1 MSAFLHLLTGDRSAD
16 LARHTARSSKKV
28 VAIGMSLL
36 LVTGIWAA
44 IGFLLGRVVLEL
56 SMVASILLAGA
67 MAAIIFV
74 VDRSIILVKATGWHA
89 LLVRGALAA
98 LGAYLGAIGID
109 QALFDA
115 DIRQVVATLRLERLR
130 SEEQEVAN
138 AHMAQEAL
146 LREALAGANT
156 AHQQALGIFH
166 AELDGAGP
174 GNGQRGFGAVARQKA
189 KAVDHCMVQVEQ
201 AQARLDAFLQAK
213 DQHMREAREQ
223 AAAGARDGALLE
235 RMVALETFLDRNP
248 VAFRKVFLPL
258 LLFMFLIELIPL
270 YLKLGTGNT
279 AYEEELAAVELLR
292 MQRAQALL
300 RDQQRW
306 IAREEGLS
314 VEARQAEQY
323 LTTIGAQATGVSSMW
338 NLAKPPVRAA

>member
-28 VAIGMSLL
+28 IAIGMSLL

-56 SMVASILLAGA
+56 DMPASILLAGA

-115 DIRQVVATLRLERLR
+115 DIRQVVATMRLERLR
-130 SEEQEVAN
+130 TVEEEVAH
-138 AHMAQEAL
+138 AHRGQEAL
-146 LREALAGANT
+146 LREALAKADT
-156 AHQQALGIFH
+156 DHQQAIAILN

-174 GNGQRGFGAVARQKA
+174 GSGYRGYGAVARQKA
-189 KAVDHCMVQVEQ
+189 NTVEQRMAQVEQ
-201 AQARLDAFLQAK
+201 AQARLDAFLQAR
-213 DQHMREAREQ
+213 DQHVREAREQ
-223 AAAGARDGALLE
+223 AGAGIRDGALLE
-235 RMVALETFLDRNP
+235 RMVALEAFLERNP

-279 AYEEELAAVELLR
+279 AYEEELATVEQLR

-306 IAREEGLS
+306 SAREEGLT

-323 LTTIGAQATGVSSMW
+323 LATIGAKPSGLSSMW
-338 NLAKPPVRAA
+338 NMAKRPARAA